1 MIVSESGSAPDAGQV
16 VTSFK
21 DFASMAPPE
30 ADVSG
35 FLAEKLG
42 AEKAGALFDEFGSG
56 FASSDY
62 TVWVLNE
69 ALSSPGDDE

>member
-1 MIVSESGSAPDAGQV
+1 MVRPEPDV
-16 VTSFK
+16 F
-21 DFASMAPPE
+21 
-30 ADVSG
+30 G

-69 ALSSPGDDE
+69 ALSSPSDDE